1 LKEWSALAGTQDGLY
16 AASHPI
22 LPPCSDT
29 DPAFAPSAGWL
40 ESLPRGR
47 WIHQPGGKLRGRL
60 RVTET
65 TTRDVTRFEAMG
77 DRRLIGL
84 LIPAD
89 FDQFPGYYPKDGRRA
104 YVTDFGLPLQ
114 VVSGVGDA
122 NETGSNH
129 VHPYVPASASWPTR
143 HKVVVCI
150 AGSID
155 VELSESDGSPV
166 GTASLTPGAAL
177 LCTEGH
183 RVVFRTNGSRM
194 IEVKQGPFPGTTELD
209 RVMID

>member
-1 LKEWSALAGTQDGLY
+1 
-16 AASHPI
+16 
-22 LPPCSDT
+22 
-29 DPAFAPSAGWL
+29 
-40 ESLPRGR
+40 
-47 WIHQPGGKLRGRL
+47 
-60 RVTET
+60 VTES
-65 TTRDVTRFEAMG
+65 TTRDVTRFEAVG
-77 DRRLIGL
+77 DGRLIGL

-89 FDQFPGYYPKDGRRA
+89 FDQFADYYPKDGRRA

-122 NETGSNH
+122 GESGSNH
-129 VHPYVPASASWPTR
+129 VHPSVPASTSWPTR

-155 VELSESDGSPV
+155 VELSEGDGSPV
-166 GTASLTPGAAL
+166 GTASLTAGAAL